1 MRTYPHPDG
10 SFNTSNLLPAPGAY
24 SRNPDLKRMILN
36 EALPR
41 LIAGLDDMRAPSDP
55 VGFNHNIHPH
65 CSLPAR

>member
-1 MRTYPHPDG
+1 MRTCPHPDG
-10 SFNTSNLLPAPGAY
+10 GFNTSSLLPAPGAY

-41 LIAGLDDMRAPSDP
+41 LIAGLDDTRAPSDP